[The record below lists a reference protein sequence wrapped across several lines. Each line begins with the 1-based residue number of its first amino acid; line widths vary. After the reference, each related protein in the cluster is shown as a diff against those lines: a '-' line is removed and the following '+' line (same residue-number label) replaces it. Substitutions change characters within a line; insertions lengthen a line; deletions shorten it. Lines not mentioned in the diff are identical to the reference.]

1 MSQGRYLREGRS
13 REVDHQVQKQ
23 ECTCH
28 ASGIVHIPSVLRV
41 EGVKRE
47 RVEGDE
53 FRVVT
58 GAHIIKEFR

>member
-1 MSQGRYLREGRS
+1 M
-13 REVDHQVQKQ
+13 DHQVQKQ

-28 ASGIVHIPSVLRV
+28 ASGIVHILSVLRV

-47 RVEGDE
+47 KVEGDE